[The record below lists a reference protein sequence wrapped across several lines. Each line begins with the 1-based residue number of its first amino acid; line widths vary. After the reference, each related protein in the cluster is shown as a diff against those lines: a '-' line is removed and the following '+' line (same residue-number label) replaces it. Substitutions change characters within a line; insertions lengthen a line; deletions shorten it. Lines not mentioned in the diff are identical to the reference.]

1 MSNLYHSKFD
11 KFALFQGYEEEPE
24 EEEKIEMGKQNDN
37 NSMDIQN
44 VNLEFETNETKEL
57 KDKLRKHFMGA
68 IEKYLFFDRFPW
80 NLCIQVI
87 KLILITIQVSQIQY
101 SFGVML
107 I

>member
-1 MSNLYHSKFD
+1 M
-11 KFALFQGYEEEPE
+11 FQGYEEEPE
-24 EEEKIEMGKQNDN
+24 EEEEEIEMGRQNDN

-87 KLILITIQVSQIQY
+87 KLILITIQVSQIHN